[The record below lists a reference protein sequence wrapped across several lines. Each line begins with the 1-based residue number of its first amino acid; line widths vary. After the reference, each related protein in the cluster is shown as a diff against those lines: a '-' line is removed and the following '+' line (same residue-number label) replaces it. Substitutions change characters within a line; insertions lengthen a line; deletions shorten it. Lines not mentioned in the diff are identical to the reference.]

1 MPGSRRAGA
10 QTALLMLEILKRIP
24 RNFSVTAEDLQQQLA
39 AQGMERDLRS
49 IQRHLQTLCEHF
61 GIDCNKRSKPYSY
74 RWKDAPKGIAM
85 SILSPQ
91 ESLLLKLAHDHLRSL
106 LPPRLEKTMAGF
118 FEQAERNLGPG
129 GELRQE
135 RDWLRKVRIVPTRQ
149 PLLPPEVRPE
159 VFEAVTDA
167 LFQNHY
173 LDVVY
178 RNASGNTVDN
188 MVMPL
193 GIAQQ
198 GPRMYLV
205 CRFEGY
211 DDARTLA
218 LHRFVSA
225 KASTLSFEYPK
236 DFDLATYDAEG
247 RFAYGEG
254 TKVRLSFRITKEA
267 GLHLTE
273 SPLSKDQT
281 VRELDDCY
289 AISATVVRSLLL
301 EQWIRGFGDEIWQVR
316 RVLVKTGGNP
326 KQTTNPKG
334 RS

>member
-1 MPGSRRAGA
+1 MAGSRRAGA
-10 QTALLMLEILKRIP
+10 ETALLMLEILKRIP
-24 RNFSVTAEDLQQQLA
+24 RNFSVTAEELQEQLA
-39 AQGMERDLRS
+39 AKGMQRDLRS

-61 GIDCNKRSKPYSY
+61 SIDCNKRGKPYSY
-74 RWKDAPKGIAM
+74 RWKEAPQGIAM

-106 LPPRLEKTMAGF
+106 LPPKLDKTMAGF

-129 GELRQE
+129 TEFEQE
-135 RDWLRKVRIVPTRQ
+135 RDWLRKVRIVPTTQ

-159 VFEAVTDA
+159 VFDAVADA

-173 LDVVY
+173 LDIVY
-178 RNASGNTVDN
+178 RNASGHVVDN
-188 MVMPL
+188 KVMPL
-193 GIAQQ
+193 GIMQQ

-205 CRFEGY
+205 CRFDGY

-225 KASTLSFEYPK
+225 STSTLPFTYPK
-236 DFDLATYDAEG
+236 DFNLADYTAEG

-254 TKVRLSFRITKEA
+254 KKVRLSFRIDKGA

-273 SPLSKDQT
+273 TPLSQDQK
-281 VRELDDCY
+281 VVEHGDCY
-289 AISATVVRSLLL
+289 AITATVVESLLL
-301 EQWIRGFGDEIWQVR
+301 EQWLLSFGEDVWSVR
-316 RVLVKTGGNP
+316 RRSVRNEVAG
-326 KQTTNPKG
+326 QRVSVVG
-334 RS
+334 RA

>member
-1 MPGSRRAGA
+1 MPGSRRDGA
-10 QTALLMLEILKRIP
+10 QTALLMLQILKRIP
-24 RNFSVTAEDLQQQLA
+24 RNFSVTADDLQQQLA

-106 LPPRLEKTMAGF
+106 LPPRLDKTMAGF

-129 GELRQE
+129 GEHQQE
-135 RDWLRKVRIVPTRQ
+135 RDWLKKVRIVPTSQ
-149 PLLPPEVRPE
+149 PLLPPEVPPE
-159 VFEAVTDA
+159 VFETVTEA
-167 LFQNHY
+167 LFQNLY

-178 RNASGNTVDN
+178 RNAVGHVIDRK
-188 MVMPL
+188 VMPL

-205 CRFEGY
+205 CRFDGY
-211 DDARTLA
+211 DDVRTLA

-225 KASTLSFEYPK
+225 KASTLGFDYPK
-236 DFDLATYDAEG
+236 DFDLAAYDAEG
-247 RFAYGEG
+247 RFSYGDG
-254 TKVRLSFRITKEA
+254 QRVRLSFRITKEA
-267 GLHLTE
+267 GQHLTE
-273 SPLSKDQT
+273 TPLSKDQK
-281 VRELDDCY
+281 VRVLDDGY
-289 AISATVVRSLLL
+289 AITATVVRSLLL
-301 EQWIRGFGDEIWQVR
+301 EQWIRGFGEEMWSVR
-316 RVLVKTGGNP
+316 CTPVKGEGSPRGVEGT
-326 KQTTNPKG
+326 
-334 RS
+334 RSA